1 MTYVIGAA
9 CVDVLD
15 RSCIEVCPVDC
26 IYVGERK
33 SYINA
38 DECIDCG
45 ACEVECPTEAIVA
58 ERTARKDKAL
68 NQHLVDS
75 RAFFE
80 RPLAGRDVPL
90 GNAGG
95 AQHIGDVGVDTP
107 FVAELAV
114 GSAQ

>member
-1 MTYVIGAA
+1 MTYVIGSA

-38 DECIDCG
+38 AECIDCG
-45 ACEVECPTEAIVA
+45 ACEAECPTEAIVA
-58 ERTARKDKAL
+58 DRTARKDEAL

-80 RPLAGRDVPL
+80 LTLPGRDGPL

-95 AQHIGDVGVDTP
+95 AQRIGDVGVDTP
-107 FVAELAV
+107 FVAALTP
-114 GSAQ
+114 S